1 MAKNTVT
8 LKKLKDGAKFKLSKR
23 STGAVYELNLKK
35 KGLAY
40 SSSVSSKRTYRYEL
54 STVVY
59 PV

>member
-1 MAKNTVT
+1 MKSTT

-23 STGAVYELNLKK
+23 SVGAVYELNRKW
-35 KGLAY
+35 KGKATIT
-40 SSSVSSKRTYRYEL
+40 SIGSKRSFVKDQ